1 MRSVNKYAQ
10 VEGHA
15 SLIRDMSSNAII
27 STNESEF
34 SAYQK
39 RREAEKKRHQQINDQ
54 LYEIESL
61 KNEMLEIK
69 TLLSQLI
76 ANKGSN

>member
-39 RREAEKKRHQQINDQ
+39 RREAEKKRHQQITDQ